1 MTKDEIRKFLIDEFP
16 EYNTDAS
23 IEALQSAT
31 PTQAAPTTLDE
42 LRQKATVFG
51 RDGKLMV
58 AQDYKDY
65 RREYFSIHAFEE
77 DCGEASSKKIYALK
91 KAADEAKELASL
103 RSELKNVR
111 IVSVQ
116 GERLDVK
123 LLSLPAL
130 RQHAADIANHK
141 RMKGLSAGDLRAEY
155 IAKHPTP
162 ERRADG
168 YPSLPKSMCLPAGL
182 RIGDRVA
189 DGIHAVEMTPE
200 LLHSFSRAKSDSNE
214 WHFYRFRLV
223 RAYGAGQVTE
233 RQQISTPTGAGEQQ

>member
-51 RDGKLMV
+51 RDGKLVV

-91 KAADEAKELASL
+91 KAVDEAKELASL
-103 RSELKNVR
+103 RSELKGVR
-111 IVSVQ
+111 IVNTQ
-116 GERLDVK
+116 GERLDVRTM
-123 LLSLPAL
+123 SLPTL
-130 RQHAADIANHK
+130 RQHAADIGNHK
-141 RMKGLSAGDLRAEY
+141 RMKGMSAGDLRAEY
-155 IAKHPTP
+155 AAKHPTP
-162 ERRADG
+162 PRRLDG
-168 YPSLPKSMCLPAGL
+168 YPPLPQQMVLPAGI
-182 RIGDRVA
+182 RIGDRLS
-189 DGIHAVEMTPE
+189 DGYTAVQITPQ
-200 LLHSFSRAKSDSNE
+200 LLYSFARAPRDSAE
-214 WHFYRFRLV
+214 FHLYRFRLV
-223 RAYGAGQVTE
+223 RAYGAAQVTE
-233 RQQISTPTGAGEQQ
+233 RQQSATPVAGA

>member
-1 MTKDEIRKFLIDEFP
+1 MTKDEIRKLLIDEFP

-31 PTQAAPTTLDE
+31 PTQAAPTTVDE

-103 RSELKNVR
+103 HSELKNVR
-111 IVSVQ
+111 VVNSQ
-116 GERLDVK
+116 GERLDVRT
-123 LLSLPAL
+123 LTLPQL
-130 RQHAADIANHK
+130 RQHKADIQNHI
-141 RMKGLSAGDLRAEY
+141 RMKGMSTSDLRAEY
-155 IAKHPTP
+155 AAKHPAP
-162 ERRADG
+162 SRRTDG
-168 YPSLPKSMCLPAGL
+168 YPPMPKSVVLPAGL
-182 RIGDRVA
+182 RIGDRVSNGYTA
-189 DGIHAVEMTPE
+189 IDLTPDVITR
-200 LLHSFSRAKSDSNE
+200 LARSKSDSPE
-214 WHFYRFRLV
+214 FFYFRFRLT
-223 RAYGAGQVTE
+223 RMYGTGQTNE
-233 RQQISTPTGAGEQQ
+233 RMQQPVGAGEQQ